1 MSFHVFHSDFMK
13 KGSGSISAVS
23 TTKWG
28 KPPWMIDFCPPL
40 QPLPD
45 KVNVAVIGGGFTG
58 LSAAARIAKLAPRK
72 HVAVFEAET
81 IGAGSSGHTGGMA
94 LAETAAGNMPGLGDV
109 LTGVSGII
117 REFAIDCD
125 FSLRGVWE
133 LGRSGRS
140 SESPIQW
147 RDSGELRVVSE
158 LPGGSVDPGKLVSGL
173 ARAATRYGAVIY
185 PNARVEEI
193 RFGDPLMFKVNGKE
207 IRADHILVG
216 TNAESLELSALA
228 KRAEPKFTLA
238 LATGRLTKR
247 QLRELG
253 LESGRSFYT
262 EDLPYLWGRIFRENR
277 LIFGSGL
284 VSLSDWRDLL
294 TLDVTRGEAA
304 RLMKRL
310 ERRVRGLHRQLR
322 DVDVTHRWGGP
333 ILIAKDWQPVFSRHP
348 KSDKVL
354 VLGAYGGHGVALSMY
369 LGSWAAEVVLNRRE
383 LPNWPSALS

>member
-1 MSFHVFHSDFMK
+1 LFHSDLMNK
-13 KGSGSISAVS
+13 SSRIISVVS
-23 TTKWG
+23 TTKQWG
-28 KPPWMIDFCPPL
+28 KPPWTVDFCPPS

-58 LSAAARIAKLAPRK
+58 LSAAARLAKLAPPK
-72 HVAVFEAET
+72 NVAVFEAEV

-94 LAETAAGNMPGLGDV
+94 LAETAAGAMPGLGDV
-109 LTGVSGII
+109 LTGMSGII
-117 REFAIDCD
+117 REFEIDCD

-173 ARAATRYGAVIY
+173 ARAATRHGAVIHE
-185 PNARVEEI
+185 NARVEQI
-193 RFGDPLMFKVNGKE
+193 RFDNPLAIRVNGKE
-207 IRADHILVG
+207 IRADHVLLG

-238 LATGRLTKR
+238 LATGRLTKK
-247 QLRELG
+247 QLVELG

-284 VSLSDWRDLL
+284 VGLSNWRDLL
-294 TLDVTRGEAA
+294 TLNISNGEAA

-310 ERRVRGLHRQLR
+310 EHRIRRLHRQLR
-322 DVDVTHRWGGP
+322 DVKVTHRWGGP
-333 ILIAKDWQPVFSRHP
+333 ILIGKDWQPVFSRHP
-348 KSDKVL
+348 KSDKIL
-354 VLGAYGGHGVALSMY
+354 VLGAYSGHGVALSVY
-369 LGSWAAEVVLNRRE
+369 LGSWAAEVILNRRE
-383 LPNWPSALS
+383 LPDWPSALS